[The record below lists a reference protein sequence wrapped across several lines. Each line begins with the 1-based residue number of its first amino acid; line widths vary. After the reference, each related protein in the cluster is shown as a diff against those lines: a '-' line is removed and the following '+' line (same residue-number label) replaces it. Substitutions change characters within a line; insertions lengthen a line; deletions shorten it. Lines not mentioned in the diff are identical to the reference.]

1 MESSRVNRS
10 VGRMERCGA
19 LISEG
24 PSLYMS
30 ICEGGL
36 VGGKIEQT
44 LLLFVLT
51 LFAIRGCV
59 VVDYLISLNLLF
71 YSIW

>member
-1 MESSRVNRS
+1 MNRN
-10 VGRMERCGA
+10 VGRMERCGGA

-24 PSLYMS
+24 SSLYMS
-30 ICEGGL
+30 ICEGRL

-44 LLLFVLT
+44 LLLVVLT
-51 LFAIRGCV
+51 LFAVRGCV

-71 YSIW
+71 YSMW